1 MSYINQ
7 KNFTSTTSQN
17 KNISYIDDSIYSPMP
32 YDVSIERTIYKFKVI
47 LLGES
52 SVGKTSILNRFVLN
66 KFTDTYKCTVGIECK
81 IKSIL
86 LDPYTSAE
94 LKIWDTCG
102 EEKFQSVTRQYYND
116 TNGIILLYDLSDKNT
131 FNSLN
136 KWLKEIRNYAPKN
149 TVVIIVGNKV
159 DLERK
164 VSHDDAITFAN
175 NENISY
181 LEVSA
186 KNGIN
191 IELIFEKLCKE
202 MVIKK
207 KEIIEENNKSDNIQ
221 LGNKSVDYSDKLK
234 EFEKKGKEV
243 PCC

>member
-7 KNFTSTTSQN
+7 NNIQTTQN
-17 KNISYIDDSIYSPMP
+17 KNISYIDDSIYTSIPH
-32 YDVSIERTIYKFKVI
+32 DVSIDKKIYKFKII

-52 SVGKTSILNRFVLN
+52 SVGKTSILNRFIGN
-66 KFTDTYKCTVGIECK
+66 QFSETYKCTVSVELK

-102 EEKFQSVTRQYYND
+102 EEKYQSVTRQFYNG
-116 TNGIILLYDLSDKNT
+116 TNGIILLYDLSDINS

-136 KWLKEIRNYAPKN
+136 KWLKEIRNFAPKN
-149 TVVIIVGNKV
+149 AVVIIVGNKV
-159 DLERK
+159 DLDRK

-175 NENISY
+175 KENISY

-191 IELIFEKLCKE
+191 IELIFEKLSKE
-202 MVIKK
+202 MVIKT
-207 KEIIEENNKSDNIQ
+207 KEIIEESSESDKIQ
-221 LGNKSVDYSDKLK
+221 LVNDNETYSEKLK

-243 PCC
+243 TCC

>member
-7 KNFTSTTSQN
+7 NNFKSQTTQN
-17 KNISYIDDSIYSPMP
+17 KNISYIDDSIYTSMP
-32 YDVSIERTIYKFKVI
+32 HDVSIDRTIYKFKVI

-52 SVGKTSILNRFVLN
+52 SVGKTSILNRFVGN
-66 KFTDTYKCTVGIECK
+66 KFTETYKCTVGVELK
-81 IKSIL
+81 MKSIL

-102 EEKFQSVTRQYYND
+102 EEKFQSVTRQYYNN
-116 TNGIILLYDLSDKNT
+116 TNGIVLLYDLSNKKT

-136 KWLKEIRNYAPKN
+136 KWLNEIRNYAPKN
-149 TVVIIVGNKV
+149 SVVIIVGNKV
-159 DLERK
+159 DLERT

-207 KEIIEENNKSDNIQ
+207 KEIIEENSESNKIE
-221 LGNKSVDYSDKLK
+221 LGNTSANYSDKLQDI
-234 EFEKKGKEV
+234 EKKGKEV

>member
-1 MSYINQ
+1 MSYKTDEN
-7 KNFTSTTSQN
+7 NLSTYSN
-17 KNISYIDDSIYSPMP
+17 KNSLLDDSKYSQKKKEE
-32 YDVSIERTIYKFKVI
+32 SILRTTYKFKVI

-52 SVGKTSILNRFVLN
+52 SVGKTSILHRFIGQ
-66 KFTDTYKCTVGIECK
+66 KFAESYRCTVGVEFK

-149 TVVIIVGNKV
+149 TVIIIVGNKV

-207 KEIIEENNKSDNIQ
+207 KEIIEENNESENIK

>member
-52 SVGKTSILNRFVLN
+52 SVGKTSILNRFVGN
-66 KFTDTYKCTVGIECK
+66 KFTETYKCTVGVEFK
-81 IKSIL
+81 MKSIL

-116 TNGIILLYDLSDKNT
+116 TNGIVLLYDLSNKNT

-149 TVVIIVGNKV
+149 TVIIIVGNKV

-207 KEIIEENNKSDNIQ
+207 KEIIEENSESNKIE
-221 LGNKSVDYSDKLK
+221 LGNTSANYSDKIK
-234 EFEKKGKEV
+234 DIEKKGKEV

>member
-66 KFTDTYKCTVGIECK
+66 KFTDTYKCTVGVECK

-207 KEIIEENNKSDNIQ
+207 KEIIEENNESDNIQ

-243 PCC
+243 PCF